1 LEEPPTPNKRL
12 QNPPRRATT
21 YGIER
26 NRFKMPAYVEF
37 TRLAMLALTA
47 AGMLVVCM
55 VAVLL
60 VLKLW
65 SDK

>member
-1 LEEPPTPNKRL
+1 
-12 QNPPRRATT
+12 
-21 YGIER
+21 
-26 NRFKMPAYVEF
+26 MPAYVEF